1 MLKHI
6 FKLTKEN
13 KLLQSMN
20 NPVTIL
26 FFEVVSLDSRLGTI
40 PLKTVTLC
48 SHTTFP
54 ALLPV
59 LENLL
64 EAIKRLLLWPR
75 YSRYES
81 EKVHC
86 HHEVS
91 NCPRAS
97 VQAIYNEYPPSGT
110 SDHCSRTCV

>member
-20 NPVTIL
+20 NPATIL
-26 FFEVVSLDSRLGTI
+26 FFEVVSRDSRLGTI
-40 PLKTVTLC
+40 PLKTVSLC
-48 SHTTFP
+48 SDTTFP
-54 ALLPV
+54 APLPV

-75 YSRYES
+75 NSRYGPILPYSVMEMRR
-81 EKVHC
+81 
-86 HHEVS
+86 VS
-91 NCPRAS
+91 F
-97 VQAIYNEYPPSGT
+97 GL
-110 SDHCSRTCV
+110 SRKPKSHPQ